1 MWPIIVAGVLLI
13 VLVWVTRLREGFISE
28 NRMDL
33 TTSSVSLSEKKLHE
47 KTLRELPDPRQLANT
62 IQGLIGQVSGQK
74 GQVLGNDFSP
84 IVQKMQGLLDK
95 YDNPEQL
102 GHVMNVKGK
111 DPGELARMQLNIVN

>member
-28 NRMDL
+28 RTPSESRMDL
-33 TTSSVSLSEKKLHE
+33 TTSSE
-47 KTLRELPDPRQLANT
+47 KTLNDLPDPRELSKT
-62 IQGLIGQVSGQK
+62 IQGLIGQVSGSK
-74 GQVLGNDFSP
+74 AQVLGNDFSP
-84 IVQKMQGLLDK
+84 IVQKMQGLLSK

>member
-28 NRMDL
+28 K
-33 TTSSVSLSEKKLHE
+33 TTSEKSSD
-47 KTLRELPDPRQLANT
+47 LPDPRELANT
-62 IQGLIGQVSGQK
+62 IQGLIGQVSGSK
-74 GQVLGNDFSP
+74 AQVLGNDFSP
-84 IVQKMQGLLDK
+84 IVQKMQGLLSK